1 MTDYS
6 YYSKVLADGECAVLE
21 IKLWESSLEDNKI
34 ASASDVKEVEVGF
47 EIKEGR
53 NSFDEPTITISFE

>member
-6 YYSKVLADGECAVLE
+6 YYSKELVDGECAVLE
-21 IKLWESSLEDNKI
+21 IKLRESSLEDNKI
-34 ASASDVKEVEVGF
+34 GSVSDVKEVEVGF

-53 NSFDEPTITISFE
+53 NTIDEPVIKIIFD